1 MKSQIKEKI
10 RTVTFLSREQI
21 DFLDTLGKDALFS
34 QGIKL
39 SRVKILSE
47 LVDLLMELKINIKE
61 LDLKEENLTKRI
73 LRIVNEK
80 NEKIL

>member
-21 DFLDTLGKDALFS
+21 DFLDALGKDALFS

-47 LVDLLMELKINIKE
+47 LVDLLMELKIDIKE
-61 LDLKEENLTKRI
+61 LDLKKENLTKRI
-73 LRIVNEK
+73 LRIINEK